1 MTDLELLHLITAP
14 TRYQLLTL
22 LLEYHY
28 CVKAL
33 AAKLGISEPAVSQ
46 QLQVLKDCGL
56 VTGERLDYQ
65 MHYRVDRTRLEQ
77 AVRAVAPLLRPAR
90 CRRAA
95 WKTVPANLPGPAAG
109 ERQGKRHEH
118 FQ

>member
-33 AAKLGISEPAVSQ
+33 ARKLGISEPAVSQ
-46 QLQVLKDCGL
+46 QLQVLKDYGL

-77 AVRAVAPLLRPAR
+77 AVRAVAPLLSACQVPQSCLENCA
-90 CRRAA
+90 CEFAGTCSRR
-95 WKTVPANLPGPAAG
+95 KAG
-109 ERQGKRHEH
+109 KKA
-118 FQ
+118 

>member
-65 MHYRVDRTRLEQ
+65 ILPCGPHTAGTGGARRC
-77 AVRAVAPLLRPAR
+77 PLAFG
-90 CRRAA
+90 
-95 WKTVPANLPGPAAG
+95 LPGAA
-109 ERQGKRHEH
+109 EPPGKLCL
-118 FQ
+118 

>member
-33 AAKLGISEPAVSQ
+33 ARKLGISEPAVSQ

-65 MHYRVDRTRLEQ
+65 MHYRVDHARLEQ
-77 AVRAVAPLLRPAR
+77 AAHAIVPLLSSCQMPQSHLENCA
-90 CRRAA
+90 CEFAGNCSRR
-95 WKTVPANLPGPAAG
+95 KT
-109 ERQGKRHEH
+109 GKKA
-118 FQ
+118 